1 MGVGTEEARD
11 RVAWARAAAAAR
23 ALAKEAAGSAA
34 AGLAPERAAAA
45 RAAAAMVVEMAVA
58 ARAVAERAVVTVVEV
73 MEVARE
79 AAARVVE
86 VREAARAGAVRAAAK
101 AERKS
106 VVHSQCNPCPIH
118 KERHTSRMH
127 LRPRQQSL
135 HGYLAPSTGHRR
147 LH

>member
-1 MGVGTEEARD
+1 MAVVMEVAMAEATVGVGTAAEVKGAAMVEAM
-11 RVAWARAAAAAR
+11 AAAPVVVR
-23 ALAKEAAGSAA
+23 
-34 AGLAPERAAAA
+34 AAA
-45 RAAAAMVVEMAVA
+45 RAAAAKA
-58 ARAVAERAVVTVVEV
+58 
-73 MEVARE
+73 
-79 AAARVVE
+79 
-86 VREAARAGAVRAAAK
+86 AARAGAVMVEGSVAAATVAVARAVGKRAAAK

>member
-1 MGVGTEEARD
+1 MAA
-11 RVAWARAAAAAR
+11 VA
-23 ALAKEAAGSAA
+23 
-34 AGLAPERAAAA
+34 RAAAA
-45 RAAAAMVVEMAVA
+45 RAAAVMEAAAKAA
-58 ARAVAERAVVTVVEV
+58 ARAEAVMVEGSVAAATVAVARAV
-73 MEVARE
+73 
-79 AAARVVE
+79 
-86 VREAARAGAVRAAAK
+86 GKRAAAK

>member
-1 MGVGTEEARD
+1 ME
-11 RVAWARAAAAAR
+11 RVAAERVVARAAVMAAV
-23 ALAKEAAGSAA
+23 
-34 AGLAPERAAAA
+34 
-45 RAAAAMVVEMAVA
+45 MVAV
-58 ARAVAERAVVTVVEV
+58 ERAVE
-73 MEVARE
+73 R

-86 VREAARAGAVRAAAK
+86 RAAAK